1 MFVVHQRDFLT
12 TSKLSPKSELLALKG
27 DTASTSKSRGAYK
40 GAGFSNGKYGYVAS
54 ASTSKLRGK
63 NDERDTNCSDEFPMD
78 FTTLRVL
85 KEIRSELAGGQHS
98 SNVNN
103 AELPRLLCMV
113 YTSHLSHPSKL
124 NAIVNTWAKECNG
137 FFAASN
143 FTEASVGAIDLIHSG
158 PEEYK
163 NMWQK
168 VRSMWAYVHEHYL
181 NDYDYFHICGDDTY
195 VVVDNLRLHLLSLNH
210 STSGPIFL
218 GTPMRHKGSYFA
230 AGGSGYTLN
239 QAAVKLLAEHALDMF
254 LTENVDSREDVF
266 VSSLLEK
273 VGVKLTHA
281 NDENGL
287 LKYMHLNPPTFVTKY
302 TYEGKAHI
310 SGTNKASGKTVSI
323 HMNYNRQG
331 KGRTLYADSD
341 IAEIMH
347 RYHDVLEG
355 KCDHDVPMRPG
366 LPDLS
371 KGGLILFFHLPKT
384 GGSSL
389 RYLAKTNDHLEY
401 YSNEHRS
408 MNASKDLIT
417 QWTQTSGHE
426 KVGRTKF
433 FEFHWNLEPCKYFVL
448 ASAD

>member
-1 MFVVHQRDFLT
+1 
-12 TSKLSPKSELLALKG
+12 
-27 DTASTSKSRGAYK
+27 
-40 GAGFSNGKYGYVAS
+40 
-54 ASTSKLRGK
+54 
-63 NDERDTNCSDEFPMD
+63 MD

-85 KEIRSELAGGQHS
+85 TKIRSELAGGQHS

-168 VRSMWAYVHEHYL
+168 VRSMLAYVHEHYL

-331 KGRTLYADSD
+331 KGCTLYADSD